1 MGSQPRYSVRD
12 KKTKL
17 QIRNKM
23 KFTVALFA
31 AASAELT
38 GKPDVPNS
46 FAHQKAN
53 LEEHITFTLDRW
65 YADCPSYGKWSS
77 KLSDMVARL
86 DKAFGKCGAEYEYP
100 SERKRRDTAAE
111 EEAELRLS
119 KKNEAKATSQIRSVT
134 KRITGR
140 NLVACT
146 RNRMRARAERI
157 VGQMVDAKTNGD
169 C

>member
-1 MGSQPRYSVRD
+1 
-12 KKTKL
+12 
-17 QIRNKM
+17 M

-53 LEEHITFTLDRW
+53 LEEHITYTLDKW
-65 YADCPSYGKWSS
+65 YADCPLYGKWTT
-77 KLSDMVARL
+77 KLNDMVARL

-100 SERKRRDTAAE
+100 SRKRRETSAAE

-157 VGQMVDAKTNGD
+157 VDQMVDAKKNGV